1 MQYYIPLG
9 QEVGIGGWQL
19 LVRPRGDHPERAVEL
34 VRREL
39 WGIQPDLPYAY
50 VRLMQERLDGQVRP
64 WRLGAS
70 LFSLFGLLALLVTA
84 VGLYSVIAYL
94 VEQRNREFA
103 VRIALGARPGDVFGQ
118 TLRRGLAPALLGLPV
133 GLAIA
138 LVAGRFVQPLLF
150 QTSTRDVRILGL
162 VALVLLLVSALAA
175 LVPAVRATRVDPVV
189 ALQAE

>member
-9 QEVGIGGWQL
+9 QEVGIGGRQL

-70 LFSLFGLLALLVTA
+70 MFSLFGLLALVVTV
-84 VGLYSVIAYL
+84 VGLYSAIACV
-94 VEQRNREFA
+94 VEQRTREYG
-103 VRIALGARPGDVFGQ
+103 VRIALGASARAVFGQ
-118 TLRRGLAPALLGLPV
+118 TLRRGLAPAALGLPV
-133 GLAIA
+133 GIVIA
-138 LVAGRFVQPLLF
+138 LVVGRFVEPLLF
-150 QTSTRDVRILGL
+150 ETSARDVRILGL
-162 VALVLLLVSALAA
+162 VALVLLLVSALAS
-175 LVPAVRATRVDPVV
+175 LVPAIRATRVDPVV